1 MGQWHVSKPT
11 HHTLRPT
18 MSLSPLVWTSLSSL
32 LTLTLLLYYQIF
44 EKYSLASGFWKKSSK
59 SLEAALQLLKL
70 ILNSALWMSITK
82 LFNCSNK
89 SINLVGLFTIKISF
103 RTRGYTTTITGQG
116 STQAALTSRGSFAN
130 SQASP
135 NQHQRSSP

>member
-1 MGQWHVSKPT
+1 MGQWYVSKPT
-11 HHTLRPT
+11 HHTLRPI

-32 LTLTLLLYYQIF
+32 LT
-44 EKYSLASGFWKKSSK
+44 LASGFWKKSSK

-103 RTRGYTTTITGQG
+103 RTRGYTLSITGQG
-116 STQAALTSRGSFAN
+116 STLAALTSRGSFAN